1 MNFDEIKKVADDVP
15 ESGFT
20 VLKIDVDIDASGY
33 RDLLEKQAVN
43 IIMPEIPQVRRSVRM
58 PKGRQHARNLLHTLR
73 PS

>member
-33 RDLLEKQAVN
+33 RDLLEKQEVGSSN
-43 IIMPEIPQVRRSVRM
+43 LPTLT
-58 PKGRQHARNLLHTLR
+58 HAT
-73 PS
+73 STGS